1 MNGQPVWLASA
12 SLRDRNGRL
21 LPSREWHR
29 TRDGDRA
36 RKVLYR
42 TLDGVGDQHRQ
53 RLFRMPI
60 TVCLHRAATDQEVRG
75 LPDWWRDVPAAH
87 LAGGSVEI
95 LWETE
100 PGSPSTRPCLAPR
113 DVTLDGWGRLPAIED
128 CGDCEP
134 CHARAGIEEPEDAR

>member
-1 MNGQPVWLASA
+1 MGGRPVWLASA
-12 SLRDRNGRL
+12 SLRDRNGQL
-21 LPSREWHR
+21 LPSEAWYR

-42 TLDGVGDQHRQ
+42 TLDGVGDQDRQ

-60 TVCLHRAATDQEVRG
+60 TVCLHRALSDNDLAC
-75 LPDWWRDVPAAH
+75 LPAWWDSVPAVH

-100 PGSPSTRPCLAPR
+100 PGEASTRPCAAPSFVNL
-113 DVTLDGWGRLPAIED
+113 DTLGRLPAIDE
-128 CGDCEP
+128 CGDCGP
-134 CHARAGIEEPEDAR
+134 CRARAAIEIA